1 MGCETEIDFRMDLVI
16 GCVFWGWGGL
26 DLLVCVCFYC
36 GLFFFFCLMYF
47 WGMYVFC
54 VYCCGSWYVRIL
66 SLEIDTCSLVMVDIS
81 IGIEF
86 ITIYKGH

>member
-36 GLFFFFCLMYF
+36 GLFFFLFDVLLGDVCVLCLLLWELVCTY
-47 WGMYVFC
+47 
-54 VYCCGSWYVRIL
+54 
-66 SLEIDTCSLVMVDIS
+66 LESGNRYMFS
-81 IGIEF
+81 G
-86 ITIYKGH
+86 YG